1 LPAEVRQSGAHDSV
15 ATRTETQ
22 SSGLAEEQTVLV
34 RVDIQIVANRRS
46 MIVLTFLESSMTE
59 RDMGQSS
66 TGTTSS
72 SYPSFK
78 EQTSP
83 QTTPMGSSGDGQN
96 KQASAPKPATIDIR
110 NKVSEDMRTVQQTA
124 KDGMS
129 QATDKALD
137 MAGSQKNFLAEQ
149 MSGIAAAM
157 EKVGGELEQGD
168 QAQIGSLA
176 KTIGS
181 SVRKFSEDIKGREI
195 GDIAGM
201 AEDFGRKQPFAFLG
215 VAAIAGLAASRFL
228 TASSHRYHGKSSDT
242 ATSTG
247 ATRSASQG
255 TTTSTPPTAA
265 TSASPR
271 TATFGDGQASSNFT
285 STTHSATEGPVNG

>member
-1 LPAEVRQSGAHDSV
+1 
-15 ATRTETQ
+15 
-22 SSGLAEEQTVLV
+22 
-34 RVDIQIVANRRS
+34 
-46 MIVLTFLESSMTE
+46 MTE

-83 QTTPMGSSGDGQN
+83 QAAPQTPSSGSTGDSQN
-96 KQASAPKPATIDIR
+96 KQASAQKPATIDIR
-110 NKVSEDMRTVQQTA
+110 NKVSEDLRTVQQTA

-157 EKVGGELEQGD
+157 EKVGGELQQGD
-168 QAQIGSLA
+168 QAQIGNLA
-176 KTIGS
+176 KTLGS
-181 SVRKFSEDIKGREI
+181 SVRKFSEDIKGRDI

-228 TASSHRYHGKSSDT
+228 TASSHRYHGKSADT
-242 ATSTG
+242 ATSQGANRTASTG
-247 ATRSASQG
+247 AS
-255 TTTSTPPTAA
+255 TSTQPTA
-265 TSASPR
+265 SASPR
-271 TATFGDGQASSNFT
+271 TATFGDAQASSSFT
-285 STTHSATEGPVNG
+285 STSQSATEGPVNG